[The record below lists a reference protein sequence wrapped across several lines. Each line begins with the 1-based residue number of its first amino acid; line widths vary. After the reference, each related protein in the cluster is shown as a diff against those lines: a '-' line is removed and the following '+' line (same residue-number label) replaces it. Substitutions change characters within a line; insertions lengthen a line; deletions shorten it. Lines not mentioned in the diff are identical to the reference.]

1 MNELM
6 DRLAR
11 ANPTQT
17 DEPLTAEEQREADAL
32 LARILADSP
41 TVTAPKRAPTLR
53 RVAPAAGLLAVLALA
68 AVIVIDIVDSEERS
82 SGIVERAVAA
92 VSQEN
97 VIYAITERATI
108 TSKALEPGVDIIPDE
123 RTFARSWY
131 WGEGERSRMLRYRV
145 LPSGSP
151 GRLLGEV
158 VSTPERIVWFDA
170 KGNRELAANW
180 DEWDEDPREGPP
192 TDSDYPGFDPSS
204 NPGAQLREHVE
215 QDRLR
220 VAGRTTVRGRTAYR
234 LVSSPIPD
242 PDSRSDH
249 MSGHLS
255 GGRPDLPAAR
265 GSPAKR
271 DRQQR
276 RSGWR
281 TRATQRQDRVPPL
294 RSAPRHRREQAP
306 APEGRRPPAVTKP

>member
-17 DEPLTAEEQREADAL
+17 DEQLTAEEQREADAL

-41 TVTAPKRAPTLR
+41 AVTAPKRAPMLR
-53 RVAPAAGLLAVLALA
+53 RVVPAAGLLAVLALA
-68 AVIVIDIVDSEERS
+68 AVIVIDLVDSEERS

-92 VSQEN
+92 VSQED

-108 TSKALEPGVDIIPDE
+108 TSKALEPGADIVPDE
-123 RTFARSWY
+123 RLFARSWF
-131 WGEGERSRMLRYRV
+131 WGEGKRSRALQYRV

-151 GRLLGEV
+151 GGLLGEV
-158 VSTPERIVWFDA
+158 VSTPERILWFDA

-192 TDSDYPGFDPSS
+192 TDGGYPGFDPSS

-215 QDRLR
+215 HDRLR

-242 PDSRSDH
+242 PDSPSSLTTVTYLVDALTYLPLEVRQRSVIDN
-249 MSGHLS
+249 SDVPGGGRERLS
-255 GGRPDLPAAR
+255 GRIEYLRYEALPVTDANERLLQKGA
-265 GSPAKR
+265 
-271 DRQQR
+271 
-276 RSGWR
+276 
-281 TRATQRQDRVPPL
+281 
-294 RSAPRHRREQAP
+294 
-306 APEGRRPPAVTKP
+306 GRRP

>member
-17 DEPLTAEEQREADAL
+17 DEPLTAEEQRETDAL

-97 VIYAITERATI
+97 VIYAIMGRATI
-108 TSKALEPGVDIIPDE
+108 TSKALEPGADIVPDE
-123 RTFARSWY
+123 RLFARSWF

-151 GRLLGEV
+151 GGLLGEV

-180 DEWDEDPREGPP
+180 DEWDEDPRERPP
-192 TDSDYPGFDPSS
+192 TDGGYPGFDPSS

-215 QDRLR
+215 HDRLR

-249 MSGHLS
+249 MRVTYLVDALTYLPLEVRQRSVIDSSDVPG
-255 GGRPDLPAAR
+255 GGRERLSARIEYLRYEALPVTDAN
-265 GSPAKR
+265 KR
-271 DRQQR
+271 LLQK
-276 RSGWR
+276 G
-281 TRATQRQDRVPPL
+281 A
-294 RSAPRHRREQAP
+294 
-306 APEGRRPPAVTKP
+306 GRRP